1 MKPYDFSIEEY
12 REFLDEQLPNRGRMP
27 LLNELHIRRGR
38 KPKQESVP
46 VTRMEQT
53 NPSPIYKEEI
63 DGSDCADYTES
74 QTLPA
79 VDSQPDRT
87 VQYIDFTPFDQV
99 YTKFDGEAKLYG
111 HFCSVVLNRLA
122 DCESKVAEW
131 QMIASEYNNGTL
143 APELYRLK
151 GKRTERALRLWIE
164 RYQEAQQDM
173 YALIHRS
180 RNKEHKRKV
189 TDQESALLLQ
199 VLLHPNQVSIGSAIS
214 ALKTK
219 ARMGWIES
227 PSSVP
232 TLRRWCTEWAED
244 NPAIWNQTR
253 KGSKF
258 VAEHI
263 IKTIIRDNI
272 LDVGEVWVADGH
284 TLAFDIYNPKTGKA
298 QRMTMIMVLDWA
310 SRYPVGASL
319 AFTEDSQHIQ
329 IAFRNGFLN

>member
-1 MKPYDFSIEEY
+1 MEPYDFTIEEY
-12 REFLDEQLPNRGRMP
+12 GKWLDEEVPNRKRMP
-27 LLNELHIRRGR
+27 LLCDMHIRPGR
-38 KPKQESVP
+38 KPKSAVIP
-46 VTRMEQT
+46 VTIKEDDAEVVESEPDEQ
-53 NPSPIYKEEI
+53 
-63 DGSDCADYTES
+63 
-74 QTLPA
+74 L
-79 VDSQPDRT
+79 QPDIHST
-87 VQYIDFTPFDQV
+87 QIIPAASVQIIPKDLFIDFSPDDQIF
-99 YTKFDGEAKLYG
+99 TKYDGEAKLYG
-111 HFCSVVLNRLA
+111 HLCNVILNRLA

-131 QMIASEYNNGTL
+131 DKIACDYNNGTL
-143 APELYRLK
+143 APELYGLK

-164 RYQEAQQDM
+164 RYQEAQQNM

-199 VLLHPNQVSIGSAIS
+199 VLLHPNQVTIGSAIS
-214 ALKTK
+214 ALKSK
-219 ARMGWIES
+219 ERMGWIAS

-244 NPAIWNQTR
+244 NPAVWNQTR

-263 IKTIIRDNI
+263 IKTIIRDNV

-298 QRMTMIMVLDWA
+298 QRMTM
-310 SRYPVGASL
+310 
-319 AFTEDSQHIQ
+319 
-329 IAFRNGFLN
+329 